1 MTVLDAFA
9 VLAYLRGEP
18 AKDEVRTLLSG
29 PSVLTSVNAAEV
41 VDRLVRAYGW
51 HPDVVS
57 GDLTLLRVAG
67 MDTVPVDASAGLLAG
82 ELRARHYH
90 RTRCAVS
97 LADCVAAA
105 VALTSS
111 LPLAT
116 SDVPLAAV
124 VRAEGGRVHPLPDVR
139 GTSP

>member
-1 MTVLDAFA
+1 MSVLDAFA

-18 AKDEVRTLLSG
+18 AMDAVRTLISS

-51 HPDVVS
+51 DVDVVS
-57 GDLTLLRVAG
+57 GDLALLRVAG
-67 MDTVPVDASAGLLAG
+67 METAPVDSSTGLLAG
-82 ELRARHYH
+82 ELRAKHYH

-105 VALTSS
+105 AALTSS

-116 SDVPLAAV
+116 SDVPLATL

-139 GTSP
+139 GRAP

>member
-18 AKDEVRTLLSG
+18 ARDEVRALLSS

-51 HPDVVS
+51 EPDVVS
-57 GDLTLLRVAG
+57 GDLALLRVAG
-67 MDTVPVDASAGLLAG
+67 METVPVDGSAGLLAG

-105 VALTSS
+105 VALMSS
-111 LPLAT
+111 RPLAT
-116 SDVPLAAV
+116 SDVPLATV

-139 GTSP
+139 GNAP

>member
-18 AKDEVRTLLSG
+18 ARDAVRALLSR

-51 HPDVVS
+51 DPDVVS
-57 GDLTLLRVAG
+57 GDLALLRVAG
-67 MDTVPVDASAGLLAG
+67 METVAVDASAGLLAG

-116 SDVPLAAV
+116 SDVPLATI
-124 VRAEGGRVHPLPDVR
+124 VRTEGGRVHPLPDVR
-139 GTSP
+139 GNAP

>member
-1 MTVLDAFA
+1 MIVLDAFA

-18 AKDEVRTLLSG
+18 AREAVRTLLSS

-51 HPDVVS
+51 EPDVVS
-57 GDLTLLRVAG
+57 GDLALLRATG
-67 MDTVPVDASAGLLAG
+67 MQTISVDASAGLLAG

-90 RTRCAVS
+90 RARCAVS
-97 LADCVAAA
+97 LADCVAVA

-111 LPLAT
+111 RPLAT
-116 SDVPLAAV
+116 SDVPLATI
-124 VRAEGGRVHPLPDVR
+124 VRAEGGRVHALPDGR
-139 GTSP
+139 GNAP

>member
-18 AKDEVRTLLSG
+18 AKSAVQALLAG
-29 PSVLTSVNAAEV
+29 PSVLTSVNTAEV
-41 VDRLVRAYGW
+41 VDRLVRDYGW
-51 HPDVVS
+51 DPDVVS
-57 GDLTLLRVAG
+57 GDLALLRVAG
-67 MDTVPVDASAGLLAG
+67 METVPVDASAGLLAG
-82 ELRARHYH
+82 ELRAEHYH

-97 LADCVAAA
+97 LTDCVAAA
-105 VALTSS
+105 AALTSS

-116 SDVPLAAV
+116 SDVPLATV

-139 GTSP
+139 GRTP